1 MRSVLHTLG
10 GSGGGTF
17 GLIIVLDLLKNENN
31 GGFDNILKHNNN
43 TVHLTTLLGS
53 NYGLTC
59 LLTLFKLIIRQTFW
73 HELFS

>member
-1 MRSVLHTLG
+1 MNEWMRSELRTLG

-43 TVHLTTLLGS
+43 SGYKYIYPHFMAWTMA
-53 NYGLTC
+53 
-59 LLTLFKLIIRQTFW
+59 
-73 HELFS
+73 